1 MNKIILLLTLV
12 FIMCSCK
19 QEIAD
24 FGIVT
29 KVESKKTKFTGGYKT
44 NYKVTV
50 DKGFNAVW
58 GKATLTKNLF
68 L

>member
-1 MNKIILLLTLV
+1 MKKDNHIICGCT
-12 FIMCSCK
+12 
-19 QEIAD
+19 QEITD

-29 KVESKKTKFTGGYKT
+29 KVEFYDGIFTSEYKTK
-44 NYKVTV
+44 YKVTV

-68 L
+68 FFL